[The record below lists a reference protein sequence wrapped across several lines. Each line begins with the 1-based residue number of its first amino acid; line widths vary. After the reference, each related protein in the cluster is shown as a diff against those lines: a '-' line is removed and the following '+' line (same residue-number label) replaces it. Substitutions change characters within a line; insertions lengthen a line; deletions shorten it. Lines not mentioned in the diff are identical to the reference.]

1 MPEDTVVIVP
11 AVWAVLAAVILC
23 GLAFFAVALDA
34 VLSARAQGVSG
45 GWSAP
50 LSDTARLLRQRRRKT
65 VAADTLLWR
74 GGGAGMFIGA
84 FLMVAVISFGR
95 WTLADLDVVVVCCN
109 AVDIAV
115 WALVW
120 LLGWGANATHSLV
133 GVYRFLAH
141 GLAYELP
148 FMFALVAPAIAA
160 GSLAVGDVAAAQEGL
175 WFVVWVPVAFLIVLF
190 DWSGLSVWG
199 AFAAA

>member
-1 MPEDTVVIVP
+1 MPEDTVVIGP
-11 AVWAVLAAVILC
+11 AVWPVLAAVILC

-74 GGGAGMFIGA
+74 VGGAGMFIGA
-84 FLMVAVISFGR
+84 FLMVAVIPLGQ
-95 WTLADLDVVVVCCN
+95 WTLADLDVGVVWFN

-115 WALVW
+115 WALDQTTPTSRS
-120 LLGWGANATHSLV
+120 A
-133 GVYRFLAH
+133 
-141 GLAYELP
+141 
-148 FMFALVAPAIAA
+148 
-160 GSLAVGDVAAAQEGL
+160 
-175 WFVVWVPVAFLIVLF
+175 
-190 DWSGLSVWG
+190 SVHRSEEHTY
-199 AFAAA
+199 